1 MALPK
6 QRSVEEM
13 SVVRRGTV
21 KWMTIMNPH
30 EPLKPHKGSTK
41 TPCEL
46 TKYVAT
52 VYQASVL
59 FSWNSFLQVALVS
72 IGGLATRSE
81 SECKTKKG
89 AKLSVFQFK

>member
-30 EPLKPHKGSTK
+30 EPMKPYKGSTK
-41 TPCEL
+41 TP
-46 TKYVAT
+46 
-52 VYQASVL
+52 
-59 FSWNSFLQVALVS
+59 
-72 IGGLATRSE
+72 
-81 SECKTKKG
+81 
-89 AKLSVFQFK
+89 

>member
-41 TPCEL
+41 TPYEL

-59 FSWNSFLQVALVS
+59 FFV
-72 IGGLATRSE
+72 E
-81 SECKTKKG
+81 
-89 AKLSVFQFK
+89 